1 MNGDDDKQ
9 AEIAKQAFERAR
21 RIRNYAIA
29 GILLFL
35 VVLFFLMTI
44 VRLGGQVGNTG

>member
-1 MNGDDDKQ
+1 MNGDDE
-9 AEIAKQAFERAR
+9 ARARFERAR
-21 RIRNYAIA
+21 RMRNYAIA

-44 VRLGGQVGNTG
+44 VRLGGHVAD